1 MRIVIAD
8 DSALV
13 RRGVMRV
20 LSSEPDWVVCGQ
32 ASNGAETLEMC
43 SAMRPDLVLLDVNMP
58 GASGLETSRLLR
70 RELPD
75 IRILIMSHHDPV
87 QLLPGVLKAGADGC
101 LDKASIATQL
111 IDAIRNI
118 SQPAGAPGAANPHK
132 SNRSKCSGR

>member
-1 MRIVIAD
+1 MRILIAD

-13 RRGVMRV
+13 RRGVIRI
-20 LSSEPDWVVCGQ
+20 LTGEPDCEVCGE
-32 ASNGAETLEMC
+32 ASSGSETLELC
-43 SAMRPDLVLLDVNMP
+43 SKLRPDLVLLDVNMP

-70 RELPD
+70 QQLPD

-111 IDAIRNI
+111 IDTIRNV
-118 SQPAGAPGAANPHK
+118 SLAARASGLAAPP
-132 SNRSKCSGR
+132 SS